1 MNNPRSV
8 ATRDGST
15 LSFERVGALWFR
27 FSASIEGKTWESGGA
42 GEGRPR
48 TLRDRRCR
56 LLSIDVDDSRA
67 KGGPEGMI
75 IDVRNLWD
83 AMSPEGYENFPKGHR
98 IWTTGDPADE
108 WTAETRA
115 ATLRT
120 IA

>member
-1 MNNPRSV
+1 
-8 ATRDGST
+8 
-15 LSFERVGALWFR
+15 
-27 FSASIEGKTWESGGA
+27 
-42 GEGRPR
+42 
-48 TLRDRRCR
+48 
-56 LLSIDVDDSRA
+56 
-67 KGGPEGMI
+67 MI

-83 AMSPEGYENFPKGHR
+83 AMSPEGYENSPKGHR